1 MTTLA
6 LIVAAAENGVIG
18 LEGAMPWHLPAD
30 LRHFKAVTLGHPML
44 MGRKTH
50 ESIGRPLPGRRNVV
64 ISRNAAWQAPGVET
78 APSLQAA
85 LDLVADAPLAFLIGG
100 GQLYAQALAAGL
112 VQQVHLT
119 RVLAQPRGDTFFPL
133 AQLPE
138 MGFRL
143 QDSTPHPA
151 DAQHAHALV
160 FETWVRQQ

>member
-18 LEGAMPWHLPAD
+18 QGGTMPWHLPAD
-30 LRHFKAVTLGHPML
+30 LRHFKATTLGHPVL
-44 MGRKTH
+44 MGRKTY

-64 ISRNAAWQAPGVET
+64 ITRNADWLAPGVET

-100 GQLYAQALAAGL
+100 GQLYVQALAAGL

-119 RVLAQPRGDTFFPL
+119 RVLAQPRGDTFFPI
-133 AQLPE
+133 AKLPQ
-138 MGFRL
+138 MGFQL
-143 QDSTPHPA
+143 VDSTPHPA
-151 DAQHAHALV
+151 DAQHAYDLV
-160 FETWVRQQ
+160 FETWTRQQ